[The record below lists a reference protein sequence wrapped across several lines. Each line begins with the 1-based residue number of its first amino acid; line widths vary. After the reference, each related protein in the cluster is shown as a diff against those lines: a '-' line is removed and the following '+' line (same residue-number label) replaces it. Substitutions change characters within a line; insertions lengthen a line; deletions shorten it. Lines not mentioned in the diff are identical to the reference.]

1 MIKKKESFGKLL
13 KHGHCIWQSNWDE
26 ILAGFYGHISKIA
39 VLTVIDGL
47 AY

>member
-1 MIKKKESFGKLL
+1 MIKKKESVGRLL
-13 KHGHCIWQSNWDE
+13 EHGHCIWQSNWDE
-26 ILAGFYGHISKIA
+26 ILDDFYGHISKIA